1 MSNAVA
7 TIEDIVYSVAE
18 QFGKVCV
25 DKSIEFKRES
35 EFAIQVLYGNSFA
48 LGVALKNPQSVR
60 DAVTNIA
67 AIGISLNP
75 ARKQAYLVP
84 RKGAITL
91 DISYV
96 GMLDMA
102 ISSGSIRWGQAE
114 VVHASDKFVLNG
126 FDKPPT
132 HERDPF
138 AVDRGEI
145 VGVYCVAK
153 TADGDYLTSTMTIAE
168 VLAIKGRSEAGKKGS
183 GPWATDFKAMAVKT
197 VVRKASKFWPRSD
210 RLDKAFHYLD
220 TDGDQGIDFAAEQA
234 VQEKK
239 EPPFNPGNIL
249 ARIAGA
255 ETDKEIAQIRREGL
269 TKASEL
275 RDKYAYDRIVKAVL
289 DRRIEL
295 GIIIEAEGEAA

>member
-1 MSNAVA
+1 MSNQVA

-18 QFGKVCV
+18 TFGQVSV

-35 EFAIQVLYGNSFA
+35 EFAIQVLYGNDYSRKIA
-48 LGVALKNPQSVR
+48 LANPQSVR

-84 RKGAITL
+84 RKKAITL
-91 DISYV
+91 DISYI

-102 ISSGSIRWGQAE
+102 VASGSIRWGQAE
-114 VVHASDKFVLNG
+114 VVHAADKFVLNG
-126 FDKPPT
+126 FDKPPL

-138 AVDRGEI
+138 AADRGDI
-145 VGVYCVAK
+145 VGAYCVAK
-153 TADGDYLTSTMTIAE
+153 TADGDFLTTTMTIAE
-168 VLAIKGRSEAGKKGS
+168 VLAIKDRSEAGKLGS
-183 GPWATDFKAMAVKT
+183 GPWKTDFKAMTVKT

-234 VQEKK
+234 AQAPVKTSREEWIGKAS
-239 EPPFNPGNIL
+239 L
-249 ARIAGA
+249 AQSIEEMTKISKAGA
-255 ETDKEIAQIRREGL
+255 
-269 TKASEL
+269 KAFNEAKDRDGYRAFAEAVQKRGAEL
-275 RDKYAYDRIVKAVL
+275 RAQEVIDV
-289 DRRIEL
+289 
-295 GIIIEAEGEAA
+295 